1 MATTVSDIINIVNS
15 DIGDDSNDRIS
26 ESDRINAIT
35 EATAW
40 LQEELGNDHQKKIH
54 SFEYTNIKHQYRLDD
69 TIPDLVNA
77 TDLRLDVDQHANSFV
92 FKSASEVIQ
101 DVQNGVSENSFSI
114 DRFNGKSYLV
124 INYPS
129 SANSETIHSMDST
142 DDWGVDDDADSLTTD
157 IKEVKQ
163 GSASLMFNVDVSK
176 SVNDKATIKSTS
188 AITPSDLTAYDD
200 LAYYFLWVYI
210 PDAVDI
216 TSVDLVWGTDSSNY
230 WTDTA
235 TTDTYGLSLSNG
247 WNLLEFD
254 WSASSMIGSPDAST
268 VSYYEMSINYSG
280 TQVDDTGFRFDD
292 LRISLTKNMKFHYT
306 SYHVG
311 TDDSGVDLLAFNA
324 TTNVPFFS
332 NQYDQ
337 YKFAVAHKASSSI
350 FSDLR
355 LFDESDRKLM
365 KAKDAVNKY
374 KRLFPSHKRHE
385 SGGFKVSGL
394 NFN

>member
-1 MATTVSDIINIVNS
+1 
-15 DIGDDSNDRIS
+15 
-26 ESDRINAIT
+26 
-35 EATAW
+35 
-40 LQEELGNDHQKKIH
+40 
-54 SFEYTNIKHQYRLDD
+54 
-69 TIPDLVNA
+69 
-77 TDLRLDVDQHANSFV
+77 
-92 FKSASEVIQ
+92 
-101 DVQNGVSENSFSI
+101 
-114 DRFNGKSYLV
+114 
-124 INYPS
+124 
-129 SANSETIHSMDST
+129 
-142 DDWGVDDDADSLTTD
+142 
-157 IKEVKQ
+157 
-163 GSASLMFNVDVSK
+163 
-176 SVNDKATIKSTS
+176 
-188 AITPSDLTAYDD
+188 
-200 LAYYFLWVYI
+200 
-210 PDAVDI
+210 
-216 TSVDLVWGTDSSNY
+216 
-230 WTDTA
+230 
-235 TTDTYGLSLSNG
+235 
-247 WNLLEFD
+247 
-254 WSASSMIGSPDAST
+254 
-268 VSYYEMSINYSG
+268 MSINYSG
-280 TQVDDTGFRFDD
+280 TQVDDTGFRFDN